1 MTNDD
6 KIIKDL
12 RSVFS
17 MENKAL
23 ITLFGAAGDLA
34 QRKLYPSLFKLYQKG
49 YLGEHF
55 ALLGTSRRDLPDE
68 KFQEMVANS
77 IKDIPE
83 TENGQAATFAK
94 HFFFQ
99 SHDVTKPEHYDV
111 LRERLAKLDQQFET
125 DGNRLFYMSMA
136 PQFFGTIA
144 INLKKQHLLTD
155 EGYNRLVIE
164 KPFGRDFASAKKL
177 NDELSQT
184 FDENQIFR
192 IDHYLGKEMI
202 QNIEALRFGNTIIE
216 SLWNNR
222 YIDNIQVTLSE
233 KLGVEERAGYYDHSG
248 ALRDMMQNHI
258 MQVVAQ
264 LAMEQPVSFTD
275 SDVRVEK
282 IKALRSL
289 RVYTPSE
296 AAANFVRGQYDAG
309 PDTNAYRKEDGVDPN
324 SNTETFVAAKLLFD
338 NYRWSGVPFYVRTG
352 KKMADKFTRIDV
364 VFKKPLIDIF
374 ANPRMRSEQ
383 SLKSNVLTIYVE
395 PEEGFALRVNAKSA
409 GQGFTTTPV
418 DLKYIQDN
426 STKAESPEPYERLFH
441 DALEGNHTNFASWS
455 EIAYAWKFVDVVRKL
470 WDIEEPQF
478 PNYVPGSMGPAA
490 SDELLARD
498 GRQWVYRLNR

>member
-1 MTNDD
+1 
-6 KIIKDL
+6 
-12 RSVFS
+12 

-34 QRKLYPSLFKLYQKG
+34 QRKLYPSLFKLYQKD

-55 ALLGTSRRDLPDE
+55 ALLGTSRRAISDE
-68 KFQEMVANS
+68 DFQQMVAKS
-77 IKDIPE
+77 ISGIKE
-83 TENGQAATFAK
+83 TEEGQAASFVK

-99 SHDVTKPEHYDV
+99 SHDVTKPEHYVV
-111 LRERLAKLDQQFET
+111 LKDRLAKLEDQFKT
-125 DGNRLFYMSMA
+125 AGNRLFYMSMA

-144 INLKKQHLLTD
+144 LNLKKQNLLTD

-164 KPFGRDFASAKKL
+164 KPFGRDFNSAKKL

-184 FDENQIFR
+184 FQENQIFR

-222 YIDNIQVTLSE
+222 YIDNVQVTLSE
-233 KLGVEERAGYYDHSG
+233 KLGVEERAGYYDNSG

-289 RVYTPSE
+289 RVYTPAE

-309 PDTNAYRKEDGVDPN
+309 QDTNAYRDEDGVDPH
-324 SNTETFVAAKLLFD
+324 SNTETFVAAKLLLD

-374 ANPRMRSEQ
+374 ANPRMQSDQ
-383 SLKSNVLTIYVE
+383 SLKSNILTIYVE
-395 PEEGFALRVNAKSA
+395 PEAGFSLRVNAKSA
-409 GQGFTTTPV
+409 GQGFKTTPV
-418 DLKYIQDN
+418 DLKFMQDT
-426 STKAESPEPYERLFH
+426 STKEEAPEPYERLLH

-455 EIAYAWKFVDVVRKL
+455 EIAYAWKFVDVARKL

>member
-1 MTNDD
+1 MNILA
-6 KIIKDL
+6 K
-12 RSVFS
+12 
-17 MENKAL
+17 ENKAV

-49 YLGEHF
+49 YIADHF
-55 ALLGTSRRDLPDE
+55 ALLGTSRRQKSDE
-68 KFQEMVANS
+68 EFQEMVAKS
-77 IKDIPE
+77 ISGIKE
-83 TENGQAATFAK
+83 TEKGQAHDFVK

-99 SHDVTKPEHYDV
+99 SHDVTKPEHYVALKDRIKD
-111 LRERLAKLDQQFET
+111 LNDKFEC

-144 INLKKQHLLTD
+144 LNLKKQGLLSED
-155 EGYNRLVIE
+155 GYNRLVIE

-177 NDELSQT
+177 NDELSET

-233 KLGVEERAGYYDHSG
+233 KLGVEERAGYYDNSG

-296 AAANFVRGQYDAG
+296 ASSNFVRGQYDAG
-309 PDTNAYRKEDGVDPN
+309 QNTNAYRNEDGVDPN

-352 KKMADKFTRIDV
+352 KKLADKFTRIDV

-374 ANPRMRSEQ
+374 ANPRMKSDQ
-383 SLKSNVLTIYVE
+383 SLKSNVLTIFVE
-395 PEEGFALRVNAKSA
+395 PDAGFSLRVNAKSA
-409 GQGFTTTPV
+409 GQGFNTEPV
-418 DLKYIQDN
+418 DLKFMQDD

-455 EIAYAWKFVDVVRKL
+455 EIAYAWKFVDVARKL

-478 PNYVPGSMGPAA
+478 PNYIPGSMGPVAA
-490 SDELLARD
+490 EELLERD
-498 GRQWVYRLNR
+498 GRQWVYRLNK

>member
-1 MTNDD
+1 
-6 KIIKDL
+6 
-12 RSVFS
+12 

-34 QRKLYPSLFKLYQKG
+34 QRKLYPSLFKLYQKD

-55 ALLGTSRRDLPDE
+55 ALLGTSRRAISDE
-68 KFQEMVANS
+68 DFQQMVAKS
-77 IKDIPE
+77 ISGITE
-83 TENGQAATFAK
+83 TEEGQAASFVK

-99 SHDVTKPEHYDV
+99 SHDVTKPEHYVV
-111 LRERLAKLDQQFET
+111 LKDRLAKLEDQFKT
-125 DGNRLFYMSMA
+125 AGNRLFYMSMA

-144 INLKKQHLLTD
+144 LNLKKQNLLTD

-164 KPFGRDFASAKKL
+164 KPFGRDFNSAKKL

-184 FDENQIFR
+184 FQENQIFR

-222 YIDNIQVTLSE
+222 YIDNVQVTLSE
-233 KLGVEERAGYYDHSG
+233 KLGVEERAGYYDNSG

-289 RVYTPSE
+289 RVYTPAE

-309 PDTNAYRKEDGVDPN
+309 QDTNAYRDEDGVDPH

-374 ANPRMRSEQ
+374 ANPRMQSDQ
-383 SLKSNVLTIYVE
+383 SLKSNILTIYVE
-395 PEEGFALRVNAKSA
+395 PEAGFSLRVNAKSA
-409 GQGFTTTPV
+409 GQGFKTTPV
-418 DLKYIQDN
+418 DLKFMQDT
-426 STKAESPEPYERLFH
+426 STKEEAPEPYERLLH

-455 EIAYAWKFVDVVRKL
+455 EIAYAWKFVDVARKL

>member
-1 MTNDD
+1 
-6 KIIKDL
+6 
-12 RSVFS
+12 

-34 QRKLYPSLFKLYQKG
+34 QRKLYPSLFKLYQKD

-55 ALLGTSRRDLPDE
+55 ALLGTSRRAISDE
-68 KFQEMVANS
+68 DFQQMVAKS
-77 IKDIPE
+77 ICGIKE
-83 TENGQAATFAK
+83 TEEGQAASFVK

-99 SHDVTKPEHYDV
+99 SHDVTKPEHYVV
-111 LRERLAKLDQQFET
+111 LKDRLAKLEDQFKT
-125 DGNRLFYMSMA
+125 AGNRLFYMSMA

-144 INLKKQHLLTD
+144 LNLKKQNLLTD

-164 KPFGRDFASAKKL
+164 KPFGRDFNSAKKL

-184 FDENQIFR
+184 FQENQIFR

-222 YIDNIQVTLSE
+222 YIDNVQVTLSE
-233 KLGVEERAGYYDHSG
+233 KLGVEERAGYYDNSG

-289 RVYTPSE
+289 RVYTPAE

-309 PDTNAYRKEDGVDPN
+309 QDTNAYRDEDGVDPH

-374 ANPRMRSEQ
+374 ANPRMQSDQ
-383 SLKSNVLTIYVE
+383 SLKSNILTIYVE
-395 PEEGFALRVNAKSA
+395 PEAGFSLRVNAKSA
-409 GQGFTTTPV
+409 GQGFKTTPV
-418 DLKYIQDN
+418 DLKFMQDT
-426 STKAESPEPYERLFH
+426 STKEEAPEPYERLLH

-455 EIAYAWKFVDVVRKL
+455 EIAYAWKFVDVARKL

>member
-1 MTNDD
+1 MAT
-6 KIIKDL
+6 
-12 RSVFS
+12 
-17 MENKAL
+17 ENIAL

-34 QRKLYPSLFKLYQKG
+34 HRKLYPSLFKLYQKG
-49 YLGEHF
+49 YLADHF
-55 ALLGTSRRDLPDE
+55 ALLGTSRREKSDE
-68 KFQEMVANS
+68 EFQSLVADS
-77 IKDIPE
+77 IKDIKE
-83 TENGQAATFAK
+83 TKDGEAAAFVK
-94 HFFFQ
+94 HFFYQ
-99 SHDVTKPEHYDV
+99 AHDVTKPEHYDV
-111 LRERLAKLDQQFET
+111 LKKRLAELDKQFDT
-125 DGNRLFYMSMA
+125 KGNRLFYMSVA

-144 INLKKQHLLTD
+144 MNIKKQGLLTD
-155 EGYNRLVIE
+155 AGYNRLIME
-164 KPFGRDFASAKKL
+164 KPFGRDFASAKQL

-184 FDENQIFR
+184 FEENQIFR
-192 IDHYLGKEMI
+192 IDHYLGKEMV
-202 QNIEALRFGNTIIE
+202 QNIQALRFGNTIIE

-233 KLGVEERAGYYDHSG
+233 KLGVEERAGYYDNSG
-248 ALRDMMQNHI
+248 ALRDMVQNHI

-275 SDVRVEK
+275 SDIRVEK

-309 PDTNAYRKEDGVDPN
+309 NGTPAYREADGVPAD
-324 SNTETFVAAKLLFD
+324 SSTETFVAAKLMFD

-352 KKMADKFTRIDV
+352 KKLADKFTRIDV
-364 VFKKPLIDIF
+364 VFRKPLIDIF
-374 ANPRMRSEQ
+374 ANPRMTSDQ

-395 PEEGFALRVNAKSA
+395 PESGFALRVNAKST
-409 GQGFTTTPV
+409 GQGFKTEPV
-418 DLKYIQDN
+418 DLKFLQ
-426 STKAESPEPYERLFH
+426 SAAEKQEAPEPYERLFH
-441 DALEGNHTNFASWS
+441 DALEGNHTNFASWA

-478 PNYVPGSMGPAA
+478 PNYAPGSMGPAA

-498 GRQWVYRLNR
+498 GRSWIYKLNK

>member
-1 MTNDD
+1 
-6 KIIKDL
+6 
-12 RSVFS
+12 

-49 YLGEHF
+49 YLGDHF
-55 ALLGTSRRDLPDE
+55 ALLGTSRRAISDE
-68 KFQEMVANS
+68 DFQQMVAKS
-77 IKDIPE
+77 ISGIKE
-83 TENGQAATFAK
+83 TEEGQAASFIK

-99 SHDVTKPEHYDV
+99 SHDVTKPEHYVV
-111 LRERLAKLDQQFET
+111 LKDRLAKLEEQFQT
-125 DGNRLFYMSMA
+125 AGNRLFYMSMA

-144 INLKKQHLLTD
+144 LNLMKQNLLTD

-164 KPFGRDFASAKKL
+164 KPFGRDFNSAKKL

-184 FDENQIFR
+184 FQENQIFR

-222 YIDNIQVTLSE
+222 YIDNVQVTLSE
-233 KLGVEERAGYYDHSG
+233 KLGVEERAGYYDNSG

-289 RVYTPSE
+289 RVYTPAE

-309 PDTNAYRKEDGVDPN
+309 PDTNAYRDEDGVDPH

-374 ANPRMRSEQ
+374 ANPRMQSGQ
-383 SLKSNVLTIYVE
+383 SLKSNILTIYVE
-395 PEEGFALRVNAKSA
+395 PEAGFSLRVNAKSA
-409 GQGFTTTPV
+409 GQGFKTTPV
-418 DLKYIQDN
+418 DLKFMQDN
-426 STKAESPEPYERLFH
+426 STKEEAPEPYERLLH

-455 EIAYAWKFVDVVRKL
+455 EIAYAWKFVDVARKL

>member
-1 MTNDD
+1 MA
-6 KIIKDL
+6 K
-12 RSVFS
+12 
-17 MENKAL
+17 ENKAV
-23 ITLFGAAGDLA
+23 ITLFGATGDLA
-34 QRKLYPSLFKLYQKG
+34 QRKLYPSLFNLYQKG
-49 YLGEHF
+49 YLAEHF
-55 ALLGTSRRDLPDE
+55 ALLGTSRRPVSDE
-68 KFQEMVANS
+68 EFQAMVEKS
-77 IKDIPE
+77 ISGIDE
-83 TENGQAATFAK
+83 VQADNAQAFAK
-94 HFFFQ
+94 HFFYQ
-99 SHDVTKPEHYDV
+99 SHDVTKPEHYEV
-111 LRERLAKLDQQFET
+111 LKERLEKLDEQFET
-125 DGNRLFYMSMA
+125 EGNRLFYMSMA

-144 INLKKQHLLTD
+144 LNLKKQALLTD
-155 EGYNRLVIE
+155 DGFNRLVIE
-164 KPFGRDFASAKKL
+164 KPFGRDFASAKAL

-184 FDENQIFR
+184 FKEDQIFR

-248 ALRDMMQNHI
+248 ALRDMVQNHI

-264 LAMEQPVSFTD
+264 LAMEQPVAFTD

-289 RVYTPSE
+289 RLYTPSE
-296 AAANFVRGQYDAG
+296 AASNFVRGQYDAG
-309 PDTNAYRKEDGVDPN
+309 ADNPDYRHEDGVDPQ
-324 SNTETFVAAKLLFD
+324 SNTETFVAAKLMFD

-352 KKMADKFTRIDV
+352 KKLADKFTRIDV
-364 VFKKPLIDIF
+364 VFRKPLIDIF
-374 ANPRMRSEQ
+374 ANPRMASEQ

-395 PEEGFALRVNAKSA
+395 PQSGFALRVNAKTA
-409 GQGFTTTPV
+409 GQGFQTEPV
-418 DLKYIQDN
+418 DLEYMQNDSSK
-426 STKAESPEPYERLFH
+426 KEAPEPYERLFH

-478 PNYVPGSMGPAA
+478 PNYTPGTMGPAA

-498 GRQWVYRLNR
+498 GRAWVYNLNH